1 MAPLNL
7 WLRCE
12 TKEFEHRSALTPQ
25 TAKKLIDSGNFTV
38 TVERDPQRI
47 FEDAEFEAVGCKL
60 VEWNS
65 WPSAPLDSVIIG
77 LKELPENDTT
87 PLPHTHIMFAHCY
100 KQQGGWIDVIS
111 RWEAGQPTG
120 MLYDLEFLQEEN
132 GRRVAAFGYHAGFAG
147 AAVGTLALAKQVGSE
162 GEKARLGE
170 IKPYP
175 NETELINYVKGQ
187 VGEVGAKLGRKPRAL
202 VIGALGRCGR
212 GAVDFFKAAGF
223 EDSNIL
229 KWDMQETA
237 KGGPFEEIT
246 DVDVFVNCIYL
257 TSKIPSFVDKESIA
271 AAADKRNLRVVVDVS
286 CDTTNPNNPI
296 PIYSINTTFDKPT
309 VDVEGITAGPPL
321 TVVSI
326 DHLPTLL
333 PRESSDAFSNDLLPS
348 LLTLPQAVAERQP
361 RQGKSIAAQ
370 DVAKGTPERVWKEA
384 EALFWER
391 LADAQAAKKQ

>member
-1 MAPLNL
+1 MAPTDL

-25 TAKKLIDSGNFTV
+25 TAKKLIDAGFKI

-47 FEDAEFEAVGCKL
+47 FDDAEFEAVGCTL
-60 VEWNS
+60 AEHNS
-65 WPSAPLDSVIIG
+65 WPSAPLTSTIIG
-77 LKELPENDTT
+77 LKELPPNDTSA
-87 PLPHTHIMFAHCY
+87 LPHTHIMFAHCY
-100 KQQGGWIDVIS
+100 KQQGGWVDVIS

-147 AAVGTLALAKQVGSE
+147 AAVGALALAKQVGSE
-162 GEKARLGE
+162 GEKDRLGE

-175 NETELINYVKGQ
+175 NESELINDIKGQ
-187 VGEVGAKLGRKPRAL
+187 VGAVEAKLGRKPRAL

-237 KGGPFEEIT
+237 KGGPFDEIL

-257 TSKIPSFVDKESIA
+257 TAKIPSFVSPESIA
-271 AAADKRNLRVVVDVS
+271 AAGEKRNLRVVVDVS

-309 VDVEGITAGPPL
+309 VDVEGITTGPPIS
-321 TVVSI
+321 VVSI

-348 LLTLPQAVAERQP
+348 LLALPAAIQERTP
-361 RQGKSIAAQ
+361 RQGKPVSASE
-370 DVAKGTPERVWKEA
+370 VGKGPERVWKEA
-384 EALFWER
+384 EALFWTKLGE
-391 LADAQAAKKQ
+391 AQEEKKQ

>member
-12 TKEFEHRSALTPQ
+12 TKEFEHRSALTPT
-25 TAKKLIDSGNFTV
+25 TAKKLLDAGFTI

-47 FEDAEFEAVGCKL
+47 FDDAEFEAVGCTL
-60 VEWNS
+60 AEHNS
-65 WPSAPLDSVIIG
+65 WPSAPVTTPIIG
-77 LKELPENDTT
+77 LKELPPSDTT

-100 KQQGGWIDVIS
+100 KEQGGWLDVIQ

-147 AAVGTLALAKQVGSE
+147 AAVGALALAKQVGSE
-162 GEKARLGE
+162 GEKDRLGE

-175 NETELINYVKGQ
+175 NEQELIAYVQGQ
-187 VGEVGAKLGRKPRAL
+187 VGQVEAKLGRKPRAL

-223 EDSNIL
+223 ADENII
-229 KWDMQETA
+229 KWDMAETA
-237 KGGPFEEIT
+237 KGGPFDEIL

-257 TSKIPSFVDKESIA
+257 TSKIPSFVSPESLA
-271 AAADKRNLRVVVDVS
+271 AAGEKRNLRVVVDVS

-296 PIYSINTTFDKPT
+296 PIYSVNTTFDKPT
-309 VDVEGITAGPPL
+309 VDVEGLTAGPPL

-348 LLTLPQAVAERQP
+348 LLTLPQAVAERAP
-361 RQGKSIAAQ
+361 RQGQPIQASEAG
-370 DVAKGTPERVWKEA
+370 KGPERVWKEA
-384 EALFWER
+384 EALFWTNV
-391 LADAQAAKKQ
+391 AKAKKARGEQ

>member
-1 MAPLNL
+1 MANKNL

-25 TAKKLIDSGNFTV
+25 TAKKLLDAGFTI

-47 FEDAEFEAVGCKL
+47 FDDAEFEAVGCKL
-60 VEWNS
+60 VEHNS
-65 WPSAPLDSVIIG
+65 WPSAPLDQTIIG
-77 LKELPENDTT
+77 LKELPPNDDS
-87 PLPHTHIMFAHCY
+87 PLPHAHIMFAHCY
-100 KQQGGWIDVIS
+100 KEQGGWIDVIS

-162 GEKARLGE
+162 GERERLGE

-175 NETELINYVKGQ
+175 NEKDLISYVQGQ
-187 VGEVGAKLGRKPRAL
+187 LGAVEEKLGRKPRAL

-223 EDSNIL
+223 EDSNIV
-229 KWDMQETA
+229 KWDMAETA
-237 KGGPFEEIT
+237 KGGPFEEIL

-257 TSKIPSFVDKESIA
+257 TSKIPSFVSPESIA
-271 AAADKRNLRVVVDVS
+271 AAGEKRNLRVVVDVS

-309 VDVEGITAGPPL
+309 VDVDGITAGPPL

-348 LLTLPQAVAERQP
+348 LLTLPDAIAEREP
-361 RQGKSIAAQ
+361 RKGKPIAAA
-370 DVAKGTPERVWKEA
+370 DVAKGPERVWKEA
-384 EALFWER
+384 EALFWTKLGE
-391 LADAQAAKKQ
+391 AQVAKKQ